1 MKFATESVTTMR
13 HTKMDEI
20 IKHKDIETWK
30 EQGFY
35 FSCFV
40 GWGGTV
46 IKFLPDLLIVWYKNR
61 IVYIFPTLEYY
72 YDRLYYRYT

>member
-46 IKFLPDLLIVWYKNR
+46 IKFLPDLLIV
-61 IVYIFPTLEYY
+61 
-72 YDRLYYRYT
+72 